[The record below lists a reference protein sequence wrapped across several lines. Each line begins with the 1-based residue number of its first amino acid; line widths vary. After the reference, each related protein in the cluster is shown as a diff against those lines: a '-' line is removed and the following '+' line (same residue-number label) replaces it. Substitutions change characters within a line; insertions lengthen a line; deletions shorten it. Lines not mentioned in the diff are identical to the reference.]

1 MAAQGQREET
11 ASAAVNRPGHSLVTT
26 KCSNIDNDDGYA
38 NL

>member
-1 MAAQGQREET
+1 MAAQGQREEM

-26 KCSNIDNDDGYA
+26 RCSNIDDGDGCA